1 VQLNFTGL
9 RYDVD
14 GKIWT
19 KSAGTQHI
27 VRLDLATNKCERF
40 HPTDYLQDGLKNAGI
55 YQVIADSQNNLWM
68 SCWRDVRAVYP
79 PSRPPF
85 LFLHRTASGNW
96 SSTEI
101 GLNLQR
107 KMDVPLRFGW
117 HISLAAAA
125 RCAFRLSRAASAS
138 GKGPALMGLGGDA
151 RVQSIPRAA
160 NRTYGAEGTR

>member
-1 VQLNFTGL
+1 MGRKTYHMVQRRPALLDHFVGCRDIFTFGSVM
-9 RYDVD
+9 D
-14 GKIWT
+14 I
-19 KSAGTQHI
+19 
-27 VRLDLATNKCERF
+27 
-40 HPTDYLQDGLKNAGI
+40 
-55 YQVIADSQNNLWM
+55 

-85 LFLHRTASGNW
+85 LFLHRNW
-96 SSTEI
+96 I
-101 GLNLQR
+101 QR

-138 GKGPALMGLGGDA
+138 GKRPALMGLGGGA

-160 NRTYGAEGTR
+160 NRICGAEDTR